1 MERLNEILKNLGISK
16 VKLAEYLG
24 VSRQM
29 IYNYLSME
37 DFEEWPKDKKMLI
50 FKLLDIKSA
59 TDLDNIV
66 VDADY
71 ILDVEKRFGAIL
83 NDYRDIKSD
92 VISFEDMKKEEK
104 ELFINLVTLIKENM
118 VNDHSKSNFKL
129 YTYLYNFLQAMET
142 TREIK
147 YMIGYVT
154 KAAGFTDP
162 KEFMFNEEEQFIFEG
177 IMYSAMTLFN
187 NGGTSRSKIAL
198 THKRFVEEITHK
210 KEEKLS
216 RTQELNTAK
225 VQALRELG
233 YDDITGENA
242 SEVLAKIAEIQS
254 RKI

>member
-1 MERLNEILKNLGISK
+1 
-16 VKLAEYLG
+16 
-24 VSRQM
+24 
-29 IYNYLSME
+29 
-37 DFEEWPKDKKMLI
+37 
-50 FKLLDIKSA
+50 
-59 TDLDNIV
+59 
-66 VDADY
+66 
-71 ILDVEKRFGAIL
+71 
-83 NDYRDIKSD
+83 
-92 VISFEDMKKEEK
+92 
-104 ELFINLVTLIKENM
+104 
-118 VNDHSKSNFKL
+118 
-129 YTYLYNFLQAMET
+129 MET

>member
-1 MERLNEILKNLGISK
+1 MEKLNEILKNLGISK

>member
-1 MERLNEILKNLGISK
+1 MEKLNEILKNLGISK

-37 DFEEWPKDKKMLI
+37 DIDEWPKDKKMLI
-50 FKLLDIKSA
+50 FKLLDVKSA
-59 TDLDNIV
+59 SELENIV

-71 ILDVEKRFGAIL
+71 ILDVEKRFGLIL
-83 NDYRDIKSD
+83 NDYREIKND

-118 VNDHSKSNFKL
+118 VNDHSKANYKL

-162 KEFMFNEEEQFIFEG
+162 KEFIFNEEEQFIFEG

-233 YDDITGENA
+233 YDDITGDNA